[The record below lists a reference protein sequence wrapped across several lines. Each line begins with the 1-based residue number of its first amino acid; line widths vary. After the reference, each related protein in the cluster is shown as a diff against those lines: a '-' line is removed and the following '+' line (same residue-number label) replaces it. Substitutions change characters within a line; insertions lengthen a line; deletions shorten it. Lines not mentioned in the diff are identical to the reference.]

1 MRLTRQG
8 VFVFSPFL
16 LYGLLALAL
25 SVPMVF
31 ANLGERH
38 RWARITLYVLLG
50 LYALLMLL
58 TGGGI
63 GLVTV
68 LMAVRPEDFIG
79 AAQSV
84 SIEQMFSVML
94 AALGIG
100 GATVFLLIPPVRRW
114 FFRFLPANPA
124 SMPHLF
130 GAVLFVTVLTNYVLN
145 LTAFY
150 DIEKILEELKNTPLL
165 PSVFSLFIFILYL
178 TFMGTGLFMRRSWK
192 ETLARLGLERLSFK
206 QVMAAIGL
214 GGVLLVGLLLLS
226 VFVIRPLDPEGF
238 AMGQRFEAAMRLEG
252 APWMVFLVSLGVALS
267 AGIGEELMF
276 RGVLQPVFGI
286 LPATLLFALIHSHYG
301 FSILMVQVFILGLV
315 FAWIR
320 KRYNTTAAIITHATY
335 DVMALVLTSLFHL

>member
-1 MRLTRQG
+1 
-8 VFVFSPFL
+8 
-16 LYGLLALAL
+16 
-25 SVPMVF
+25 MVC
-31 ANLGERH
+31 ANLGERY
-38 RWARITLYVLLG
+38 RWARVTLYVLLG
-50 LYALLMLL
+50 LYALLMLF
-58 TGGGI
+58 TGGAV

-68 LMAVRPEDFIG
+68 AMTVQPEAFTD
-79 AAQSV
+79 ATQSV
-84 SIEQMFSVML
+84 SVDQLFAVVL

-100 GATVFLLIPPVRRW
+100 GTTTFLLIPPARRW
-114 FFRFLPANPA
+114 LFRFMPANPV

-130 GAVLFVTVLTNYVLN
+130 GAVLFVSVLANYVLN

-150 DIEKILEELKNTPLL
+150 DMERILEELKNTPLL
-165 PSVFSLFIFILYL
+165 PSVFSLFLFILYL
-178 TFMGTGLFMRRSWK
+178 TLMGTGLFLRRSWK
-192 ETLARLGLERLSFK
+192 EILVRLGLERLSPK
-206 QVMAAIGL
+206 QVLGSIGL
-214 GGVLLVGLLLLS
+214 GVVLLIGLFLLS

-252 APWMVFLVSLGVALS
+252 APWLIFFVSMGVALS

-286 LPATLLFALIHSHYG
+286 LPTTLLFALIHSHYG

-335 DVMALVLTSLFHL
+335 DVMALVLTSLLHI